1 MQKLLLL
8 PTQILLSARYLSLPH
23 LCLLCGCEWWHAF
36 AARICLITTVGL
48 GCLSKLTCQSSCQIF
63 SFILG
68 HVSQPPQQR
77 NKWEQGSSLFQTL
90 LSVGVSFTQLW
101 LAGSCCSMS
110 QSTED
115 EDLKVCHS
123 KTLVYYLSFLLMLC
137 ASMLTVNSH
146 LKQPSATELSA
157 RDVSEPHGPFK
168 ILHRLKGHQSARR
181 DPYLWVRSLRDIH
194 SITFFFPFF
203 TTSLPPQCY
212 YTGKTERKKNQVTV
226 CKTKGEYWSFSW
238 RVCTEP
244 ITFVTWMP
252 VPACKP
258 ANGACSSW
266 SLFKGYILL
275 SRDIFNAVNTVHL
288 CSKPSAGVHMRSPGV
303 RDS

>member
-8 PTQILLSARYLSLPH
+8 PTQILLSACYLSLPH
-23 LCLLCGCEWWHAF
+23 LCLLCGCERWHAF

-48 GCLSKLTCQSSCQIF
+48 GCLSKVTCQSSCQIF
-63 SFILG
+63 SFIFG
-68 HVSQPPQQR
+68 HVSQTPQQR
-77 NKWEQGSSLFQTL
+77 NKWEGGSSLLQTL

-101 LAGSCCSMS
+101 LAGSSCSMS
-110 QSTED
+110 QSAED
-115 EDLKVCHS
+115 KDLKVCYG

-157 RDVSEPHGPFK
+157 RDVSEPHKSFK
-168 ILHRLKGHQSARR
+168 ILHWLKGHQSARR

-194 SITFFFPFF
+194 SITSPSPQPPFF
-203 TTSLPPQCY
+203 SSEMLLY
-212 YTGKTERKKNQVTV
+212 RKKM
-226 CKTKGEYWSFSW
+226 KGRKIRSQCANEREGTDHSPGG

-244 ITFVTWMP
+244 TTFTLK
-252 VPACKP
+252 PAPCCKP

-266 SLFKGYILL
+266 GLFKDCILL
-275 SRDIFNAVNTVHL
+275 NRDMSAVNTVHF
-288 CSKPSAGVHMRSPGV
+288 RS
-303 RDS
+303 